1 MVSVRNVLNAI
12 AVRLMEVWL
21 LLLGFNP
28 AENWETN
35 DTDCGVHR
43 IWTVQ
48 GDMPADAVMDSCI
61 LIMDL
66 QAFIERQNQ
75 LLNTGFQAYDVT
87 VYPNAGGGSILVSI
101 CHTM

>member
-1 MVSVRNVLNAI
+1 MVSNRNVLNAI

-28 AENWETN
+28 TENWETVDN
-35 DTDCGVHR
+35 DCGIHR

-48 GDMPADAVMDSCI
+48 GDMPIDAVMDSCI

-66 QAFIERQNQ
+66 QAFIEQQNQ
-75 LLNTGFQAYDVT
+75 LLNTGIQAYDVT
-87 VYPNAGGGSILVSI
+87 VYPSTGGGSILVSI
-101 CHTM
+101 SHTM